1 MRGLITNYSLMMLS
15 TCIRNLLEARRRRA
29 TFSFRAFLVD
39 LPLLLQESLTGSA
52 ATACFV

>member
-15 TCIRNLLEARRRRA
+15 TCIRNLLEARRRRT